1 MIRFGPSLLM
11 ANYSEIKT
19 VVPSRSCLVTAVG
32 GNRKVEGWECIG
44 EVRERT
50 GKLRR
55 GVVGRLDEGNAH
67 ENKMAQDCRFCLQSI
82 KTLKA

>member
-1 MIRFGPSLLM
+1 M
-11 ANYSEIKT
+11 ANYSEIKS

-32 GNRKVEGWECIG
+32 ENRKVEEWEYIR

-55 GVVGRLDEGNAH
+55 EVVGRLEKGNTRCYTASELSM
-67 ENKMAQDCRFCLQSI
+67 ENNI
-82 KTLKA
+82 